1 MFEDVTGFSRVDTT
15 NRTDGRENWKEK
27 TCPVLFYQKF
37 TLKTT
42 FFLLDG
48 VVPSSPREH
57 KEP

>member
-42 FFLLDG
+42 VFLLDG
-48 VVPSSPREH
+48 VVPSPA
-57 KEP
+57 